1 MHKKINIKKFL
12 SEKRKKSRGKYKKA
26 IFIKK
31 RTRMGIEK
39 LSDFVY
45 SKTKR
50 NKSLNKG
57 GPTIMKKKKLIS
69 LLLVASMAFS
79 LAACGSSGGDD
90 KDADK
95 GGDEKT
101 LKVAAVETA
110 YGADMWKEVCSAF
123 EKSHEGVKVELTI
136 DKKLED
142 VINPQMKSGEYPD
155 VILRAVGAESGITE
169 TFVKD
174 NNLVDLTDVLDM
186 TVPGE

>member
-1 MHKKINIKKFL
+1 M
-12 SEKRKKSRGKYKKA
+12 SEKTQKKSGEIQKSNIYKK
-26 IFIKK
+26 KGQEWVLK
-31 RTRMGIEK
+31 K

-95 GGDEKT
+95 GGDEK
-101 LKVAAVETA
+101 
-110 YGADMWKEVCSAF
+110 
-123 EKSHEGVKVELTI
+123 H
-136 DKKLED
+136 
-142 VINPQMKSGEYPD
+142 
-155 VILRAVGAESGITE
+155 
-169 TFVKD
+169 
-174 NNLVDLTDVLDM
+174 
-186 TVPGE
+186 

>member
-1 MHKKINIKKFL
+1 
-12 SEKRKKSRGKYKKA
+12 
-26 IFIKK
+26 
-31 RTRMGIEK
+31 MGIEK

-95 GGDEKT
+95 GGDEKKFAQHSRNLT
-101 LKVAAVETA
+101 KALRLNLQST
-110 YGADMWKEVCSAF
+110 
-123 EKSHEGVKVELTI
+123 KSSK
-136 DKKLED
+136 
-142 VINPQMKSGEYPD
+142 M
-155 VILRAVGAESGITE
+155 
-169 TFVKD
+169 
-174 NNLVDLTDVLDM
+174 
-186 TVPGE
+186 

>member
-1 MHKKINIKKFL
+1 
-12 SEKRKKSRGKYKKA
+12 
-26 IFIKK
+26 
-31 RTRMGIEK
+31 MGIEK

-101 LKVAAVETA
+101 LKVAAVET
-110 YGADMWKEVCSAF
+110 CLRRR
-123 EKSHEGVKVELTI
+123 HVERSLLSI
-136 DKKLED
+136 RE
-142 VINPQMKSGEYPD
+142 IS
-155 VILRAVGAESGITE
+155 RRR
-169 TFVKD
+169 
-174 NNLVDLTDVLDM
+174 
-186 TVPGE
+186 

>member
-1 MHKKINIKKFL
+1 
-12 SEKRKKSRGKYKKA
+12 
-26 IFIKK
+26 
-31 RTRMGIEK
+31 
-39 LSDFVY
+39 
-45 SKTKR
+45 
-50 NKSLNKG
+50 
-57 GPTIMKKKKLIS
+57 MKKKKLIS

-136 DKKLED
+136 DKKARRCNQPADEIRRVSGRDL
-142 VINPQMKSGEYPD
+142 KSC
-155 VILRAVGAESGITE
+155 RS
-169 TFVKD
+169 
-174 NNLVDLTDVLDM
+174 
-186 TVPGE
+186 

>member
-1 MHKKINIKKFL
+1 MRLSNASGLILRVQNKIF
-12 SEKRKKSRGKYKKA
+12 
-26 IFIKK
+26 F
-31 RTRMGIEK
+31 
-39 LSDFVY
+39 
-45 SKTKR
+45 
-50 NKSLNKG
+50 
-57 GPTIMKKKKLIS
+57 
-69 LLLVASMAFS
+69 SMAFS

-155 VILRAVGAESGITE
+155 VHRMSIERIGRDSLVSCRWAILWRRALPRRPSTEFPTNRTGAQEESAR
-169 TFVKD
+169 
-174 NNLVDLTDVLDM
+174 
-186 TVPGE
+186 